1 MPNFSQKQVII
12 FLVAGLSLL
21 GLHLALSGCNRSKK
35 KHRKEH
41 YVDSIDG
48 YIQDSYDGDGM
59 VNEGGPAYQLE
70 KGVVEGFRSYP
81 FLTGSYSDLQGASR
95 LDMCIDGCLGWLDLP
110 PFDRKV
116 GYCIKGCVRQF
127 RSVN

>member
-1 MPNFSQKQVII
+1 MALTQNQVIV
-12 FLVAGLSLL
+12 FLIAGFSLL
-21 GLHLALSGCNRSKK
+21 GLRLALSGCAKNNK
-35 KHRKEH
+35 KHRKER

-48 YIQDSYDGDGM
+48 YIRDSYDGDGM
-59 VNEGGPAYQLE
+59 VNEGGPAYEME
-70 KGVVEGFRSYP
+70 KGIVEGYRTIP

-95 LDMCIDGCLGWLDLP
+95 LDTCVDGCLGWLDLP

-127 RSVN
+127 RSAL